1 MRQIATR
8 QFIRTAFI
16 CLCFIFCLSLD
27 ANAFWPFDG
36 APEKDYL
43 VLIGGSE
50 KITTLDLL
58 EDVGALHKS
67 GRVGKALTTE
77 TSFEKQSYSKFLD
90 ELIDNKLM
98 AFEARNLNLNES
110 PDLRERLRAYS
121 LNLFLDEFRKE
132 EILDKITVADEE
144 VEVYY
149 REQLKKKQE
158 AKDTDIKKDEPDP
171 HGAHA
176 GAHAAKKDEAAEGD
190 KDKKDDNGK
199 KEMPQ
204 ADRDAIRKGLL
215 NEKAKAAEKIF
226 FAGLRESA
234 KIEID
239 EAALKSLS
247 KEAPESAE
255 KTVATVDGEAVKGVA
270 VLSEIEDEKGADLDA
285 RKAIVD
291 RLILHRLLDREAA
304 KKGYD
309 KKDEALRRKIVKYEE
324 KLLVEQFKKKAV
336 LPTIK
341 VEEKD
346 VLEYYEANKDKY
358 KTSPRAALSVIHVTD
373 EAKAKKILEDLKSGA
388 DFAFIARTE
397 SIDPSKEK
405 GGDVGWV
412 EIDKLHGEL
421 MESLRS
427 SKAGD
432 ALGPIA
438 MPDNSFIVVKVNG
451 YEAAGYVPVEKV
463 GRDINIMV
471 GRGKFTAAIEL
482 YIKRLKETVSIDIN
496 QKELDRIEGK

>member
-8 QFIRTAFI
+8 QFISTAFM
-16 CLCFIFCLSLD
+16 CLCFIFSLSLD

-36 APEKDYL
+36 GKEKDYL

-58 EDVGALHKS
+58 EEVGALHKS
-67 GRVGKALTTE
+67 GRVGKALTEE
-77 TSFEKQSYSKFLD
+77 TSFEKQSYSKFLN
-90 ELIDNKLM
+90 EMIDSRLM

-144 VEVYY
+144 IEGYY

-176 GAHAAKKDEAAEGD
+176 GAHAAKDEAAEGD
-190 KDKKDDNGK
+190 KDKKDEDGK
-199 KEMPQ
+199 KEMPR
-204 ADRDAIRKGLL
+204 ADRDAIRKGLFS
-215 NEKAKAAEKIF
+215 EKAKAAEKVF
-226 FAGLRESA
+226 FAGLKQAA

-239 EAALKSLS
+239 EAALKALS

-255 KTVATVDGEAVKGVA
+255 KTVATVDGEAVKGAA

-291 RLILHRLLDREAA
+291 RLILHRLLDREAV

-309 KKDEALRRKIVKYEE
+309 KKDEALRRKIAKYEE

-336 LPTIK
+336 LATIK

-346 VLEYYEANKDKY
+346 VLEYYEANKNKY
-358 KTSPRAALSVIHVTD
+358 KTSPRASLSVIHVTD

-397 SIDPSKEK
+397 SIDPTKEK

-412 EIDKLHGEL
+412 ETDMLHGEL

-432 ALGPIA
+432 TLGPIT

-451 YEAAGYVPVEKV
+451 YEAAGYIPVEKV
-463 GRDINIMV
+463 GRDINITV
-471 GRGKFTAAIEL
+471 GRGKFTAALEL
-482 YIKRLKETVSIDIN
+482 YIKRLKETVSVDIN